1 MKHKHSHQLKDVII
15 EKSDFETSKMEPFF
29 KGRMGRNEFIWYYLM
44 FVLISI
50 VVQIYSAPD
59 NWGLSVVVG
68 LIIGIATASL
78 IVQRLHDLGRPGY
91 HYWIMMIPI
100 YNIIFFLFELC
111 GKKGQIGSNK
121 YGVDSLEKIKE
132 RN

>member
-15 EKSDFETSKMEPFF
+15 ENSNGKTNKMEPFF
-29 KGRMGRNEFIWYYLM
+29 KGRMGRNEYIWYYLM
-44 FVLISI
+44 FVVISI

-59 NWGLSVVVG
+59 NCGLSVVVG

-100 YNIIFFLFELC
+100 YNIIFFLFDLC
-111 GKKGQIGSNK
+111 GKKGLIGSNK
-121 YGVDSLEKIKE
+121 YGVDPLKK
-132 RN
+132 